1 MDGIN
6 GQLQTKYSKIAA
18 EYSKIRAQASV
29 LKKAVIDEQARN
41 NELKDRIKDKD
52 VSLRRAEQ
60 ELDSLI
66 FRNQQLTKRVT
77 VLQEEL
83 DNTQNKSKKGK
94 NKAILE
100 NKDQPPPPPNHI
112 YEEELQKKIVEN
124 AQLLSQLSDKDNEI
138 EELDDRIKHLEYK
151 LNLSEKSQVELDSKY
166 LEKIDKLEREKN
178 ELQRKI
184 NERQKH
190 DETGSWS
197 SIDGK
202 CSYDYDLKVG
212 MVNHRQIDHSPFS
225 SPSIS
230 RRSSKSIGGDVG
242 LPKNSDYH
250 DENSIDF
257 EVTKLSDVEKD
268 LQQYKSDYNILKIK
282 YDELV
287 LKDNL
292 IMQQMQPNTLEP
304 LEINNIIGRLTAP
317 FAIPDEI
324 EARETKIREYF
335 MREINELIEEKQNY
349 YAKYLAIATDN
360 EVMAVHLDTSE
371 EKREKCEAALLE
383 SLSKLTNSQ
392 EEKDVQEGNYT
403 AQLSTMTEH
412 LANMNEKL
420 IHQTEEIQQLKYE
433 LGNRN
438 GKKGKQK

>member
-1 MDGIN
+1 M
-6 GQLQTKYSKIAA
+6 
-18 EYSKIRAQASV
+18 
-29 LKKAVIDEQARN
+29 IDEQARN
-41 NELKDRIKDKD
+41 NELKSRIKDKD

-94 NKAILE
+94 NKTLLE
-100 NKDQPPPPPNHI
+100 NKDQPPPPPSHV

-151 LNLSEKSQVELDSKY
+151 LNLLEKSQVELDNKY

-212 MVNHRQIDHSPFS
+212 MINHRQIDHSPFS

-230 RRSSKSIGGDVG
+230 RRSSKSMGGDVG

-257 EVTKLSDVEKD
+257 EATKLSDVEKE

-304 LEINNIIGRLTAP
+304 LEINNIVS
-317 FAIPDEI
+317 
-324 EARETKIREYF
+324 Y
-335 MREINELIEEKQNY
+335 
-349 YAKYLAIATDN
+349 
-360 EVMAVHLDTSE
+360 
-371 EKREKCEAALLE
+371 C
-383 SLSKLTNSQ
+383 
-392 EEKDVQEGNYT
+392 
-403 AQLSTMTEH
+403 
-412 LANMNEKL
+412 
-420 IHQTEEIQQLKYE
+420 
-433 LGNRN
+433 
-438 GKKGKQK
+438 